1 MHCKLGD
8 HTTSEN
14 LLVAVNSSTYTQA
27 VQKPTEHFKGFLESI
42 ILLEYLESHL
52 TVTFLAS

>member
-1 MHCKLGD
+1 MHCKFGD

-14 LLVAVNSSTYTQA
+14 LLIAVNSSTYTQA

-52 TVTFLAS
+52 TITFLAS

>member
-1 MHCKLGD
+1 MHCKFGD
-8 HTTSEN
+8 HTTSGN
-14 LLVAVNSSTYTQA
+14 LLIAVNSSTSTQA
-27 VQKPTEHFKGFLESI
+27 VWKPTEHFKGFLESI

>member
-1 MHCKLGD
+1 MHCKFGD

-14 LLVAVNSSTYTQA
+14 LLIAVNSSTQA
-27 VQKPTEHFKGFLESI
+27 VQTPTEHFKGFLESI

-52 TVTFLAS
+52 IVTFLAS